1 MFQTRSDVR
10 AALALVATVCAA
22 SAASAD
28 DAKARLPVSVPAV
41 QAGATKLEVKNVIGL
56 VGQTITLEAAL
67 TRVDGGGPVA
77 GRSVSF
83 RVKGAPGG
91 DVAAGSGQTDGSGR
105 AKVSFKVPEIKQGS
119 YDLAALS
126 LSETPAAGPTA
137 STAKI
142 GIFKAETSLSLAEA
156 SHETSTRGHGPAPEG
171 ARGHQW
177 VAYNLTRKTDGGKV
191 VGRPLRV
198 TLDGKALDGQRS
210 GTDLRLPDVPNVPA
224 LLAAPWTVEARFE
237 GDDCYQSTAPAR
249 LVVKKKP

>member
-1 MFQTRSDVR
+1 MFQTRFDVL
-10 AALALVATVCAA
+10 AAAALVATVCAA
-22 SAASAD
+22 SAD
-28 DAKARLPVSVPAV
+28 DSRAKLPASVPAGP
-41 QAGATKLEVKNVIGL
+41 AGSVKLEVKNVIGL
-56 VGQTITLEAAL
+56 VGQTIALEAAL
-67 TRVDGGGPVA
+67 TRVDGGAPVA
-77 GRSVSF
+77 GRNVSF

-126 LSETPAAGPTA
+126 LSRTPGAGAATGA
-137 STAKI
+137 AKI

-156 SHETSTRGHGPAPEG
+156 SHETSTQGHGPAPEG

-198 TLDGKALDGQRS
+198 TLDGKVLDGQRS

-224 LLAAPWTVEARFE
+224 LLAVPWTVEARFE